1 MKTPAHASKTPDDT
15 VPSVQDG
22 RQSETALEIQS
33 GVFRLLTQHALACV
47 AELSLPNHRRADIA
61 GVSERGEIW
70 MIEIKSS
77 LADFQCDQKWPEYQD
92 FCDRFY
98 FAVKPD
104 FPHDVLPHD
113 QGLILAD
120 NYGGEIVREAETKP
134 LSPARRKTMLLRIAR
149 TAAHR
154 VTALTEPGLRHE
166 LWQRSLDG

>member
-1 MKTPAHASKTPDDT
+1 MKPPVRADTKTDET
-15 VPSVQDG
+15 VTSFHDG

-33 GVFRLLTQHALACV
+33 GVFRLLAQHAIACV
-47 AELSLPNHRRADIA
+47 SELSLPNHRRADVA

-70 MIEIKSS
+70 IIEIKSS
-77 LADFQCDQKWPEYQD
+77 VNDFQSDQKWPEYHAY
-92 FCDRFY
+92 CDRFF

-104 FPHDVLPHD
+104 FPRDLLPRD
-113 QGLILAD
+113 QGLLVAD
-120 NYGGEIVREAETKP
+120 KYGGELLRQADTTP
-134 LSPARRKTMLLRIAR
+134 LTAARRKGMLLRIAR